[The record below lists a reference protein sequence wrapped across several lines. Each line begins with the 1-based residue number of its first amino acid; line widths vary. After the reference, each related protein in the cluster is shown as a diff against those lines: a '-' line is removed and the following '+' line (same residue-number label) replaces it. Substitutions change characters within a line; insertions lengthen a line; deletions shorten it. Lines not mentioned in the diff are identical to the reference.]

1 MPLLPLCPGQARSG
15 LGRHQLIC
23 EFRTTP
29 RRSSFVVRRSSFG
42 ESVRVDPTRRVVHPA
57 RPSQAVR
64 HPRHATTG
72 TSNVI
77 RALLAHWR
85 PQLGGLT
92 VLVTARTGLRASTGH
107 RRSPVNSTNPSPT
120 KGPPSG
126 RQLHIVF
133 VRHQRVSAPGWRLPG
148 GVHFTQRFF
157 YVFW

>member
-1 MPLLPLCPGQARSG
+1 MTLLPLCPGQARSG
-15 LGRHQLIC
+15 LGHHQLIC

-92 VLVTARTGLRASTGH
+92 VLVTARNRFAGFYRPPAVTGEQHESVTNEGATEWAAASYRLRTSPASVCPGMAAS
-107 RRSPVNSTNPSPT
+107 RRGSFHPA
-120 KGPPSG
+120 
-126 RQLHIVF
+126 LC
-133 VRHQRVSAPGWRLPG
+133 
-148 GVHFTQRFF
+148 